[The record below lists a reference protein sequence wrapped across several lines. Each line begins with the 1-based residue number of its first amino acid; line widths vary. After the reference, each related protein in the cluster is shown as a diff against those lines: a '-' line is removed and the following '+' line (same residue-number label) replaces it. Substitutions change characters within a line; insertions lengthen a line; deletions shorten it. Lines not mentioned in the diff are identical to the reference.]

1 MSIVSKQVD
10 GYLARSSMIR
20 RMFDAGIELKK
31 IHGNDAVCDFSLG
44 NPDLPAP
51 VAVKNKLAELAEQAL
66 EPNKFGYMPNA
77 GFPWA
82 REALAGYLGKEQNV
96 SLAASEV
103 VITVGAAGGINVLLR
118 AIMDPGDELLAFSP
132 YFVEYGFYAENSGGS
147 FRTIPTAP
155 DFGPD
160 MAALEKALTPS
171 VRAVIINSPNNP
183 TGRIYT
189 RAELQ
194 AICDL
199 LAAKSREFGRPI
211 FLLSDEP
218 YRYLVYDGEEVP
230 PVLPLYEYAVVVGS
244 FSKTLGLA
252 GERIGYLAFAP
263 QMPDLEKLVNAC
275 VLTNRILGFVNPPV
289 VGQHLMVAGLGS
301 QVDVSIYDA
310 RRKAMAEVLDNAGIE
325 YVMPKGAFYF
335 FPKVPAGANGDDKL
349 FVQKLVDELVLVV
362 PGSGFG
368 CPGHFRMTFC
378 MDESVIRRAMEPF
391 ARAVKA
397 FS

>member
-51 VAVKNKLAELAEQAL
+51 VAVKNKLAELDEQAL

-147 FRTIPTAP
+147 FRTIPTAL

-160 MAALEKALTPS
+160 MAALKEALTPS

-189 RAELQ
+189 PSELQ
-194 AICDL
+194 GICDL

-263 QMPDLEKLVNAC
+263 QMPGLEKLVNAC

-301 QVDVSIYDA
+301 QVDVSVYDA

-325 YVMPKGAFYF
+325 YMMPKGAFYF

-378 MDESVIRRAMEPF
+378 MDVSVIRRAMEPF

-397 FS
+397 FG

>member
-1 MSIVSKQVD
+1 MPVVSKQVED
-10 GYLARSSMIR
+10 YLSRASMIR

-31 IHGNDAVCDFSLG
+31 QHGENSVCDFSLG

-51 VAVKNKLAELAEQAL
+51 PAVKQKLAELAEQAL

-82 REALAGYLGKEQNV
+82 RAALAEYLAKEQEV
-96 SLAASEV
+96 GLASDHV

-118 AIMDPGDELLAFSP
+118 AIMNPGDELLSFSP
-132 YFVEYGFYAENSGGS
+132 YFVEYGFYAENSGGK
-147 FRTIPTAP
+147 FRTVPAAA

-160 MAALEKALTPS
+160 LAALEQAITPS
-171 VRAVIINSPNNP
+171 VRALIINSPNNP

-194 AICDL
+194 GIADL

-218 YRYLVYDGEEVP
+218 YRYLIYDGAEVS
-230 PVLPLYEYAVVVGS
+230 PVLPLYEYTVVVGS

-263 QMPDLEKLVNAC
+263 QMPELDTLVNAC
-275 VLTNRILGFVNPPV
+275 ILTNRILGFVNPPV

-301 QVDVSIYDA
+301 QVDVSVYNA

-325 YVMPKGAFYF
+325 YIMPKGAFYF
-335 FPKVPAGANGDDKL
+335 FPKVPHGTDGDDKL
-349 FVQKLVDELVLVV
+349 FVQRLVDELVLVV

-368 CPGHFRMTFC
+368 LPRHFRMTFC
-378 MDESVIRRAMEPF
+378 MDEAIIRRSKEPF
-391 ARAVKA
+391 ARAVAA
-397 FS
+397 FG